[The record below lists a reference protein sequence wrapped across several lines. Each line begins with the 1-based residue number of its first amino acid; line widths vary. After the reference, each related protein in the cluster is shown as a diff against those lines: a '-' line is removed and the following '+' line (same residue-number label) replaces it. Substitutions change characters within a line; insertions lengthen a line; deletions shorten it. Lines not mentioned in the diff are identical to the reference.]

1 MIKRELFLIS
11 MAMLLLAG
19 CISIE
24 VVGRQAT
31 PTSVPLDLNTG
42 TTKTATIPAMTST
55 PPPET
60 PASSPSP
67 SPAPPKIA
75 DFQACLNPCNGANA
89 EETFPEKTERIHL
102 QWKYENIPAGAHY
115 VRYWTLEGEGVWV
128 KYDCTWS
135 GPPWGQE
142 DLELFDLD
150 GLPSGIWT
158 LVITVNGQ
166 IFMSEQIVIEGDWEN
181 WAPAGTFTS
190 CYFEP

>member
-1 MIKRELFLIS
+1 MIKRELFLLPI
-11 MAMLLLAG
+11 AILLLAG

-24 VVGRQAT
+24 VVEGQRT

-42 TTKTATIPAMTST
+42 TTKTAITPVMTST
-55 PPPET
+55 PMPET
-60 PASSPSP
+60 RTSSPST
-67 SPAPPKIA
+67 SPAPPKTS

-102 QWKYENIPAGAHY
+102 QWQYENIPTGAHY

-128 KYDCTWS
+128 MYDCTWP
-135 GPPWGQE
+135 GPPSGQE
-142 DLELFDLD
+142 DLELFDFD
-150 GLPSGIWT
+150 GLPSGTWT
-158 LVITVNGQ
+158 MVITVNDQ
-166 IFMSEQIVIEGDWEN
+166 MLMSEQIVIEGDWEN